1 MFAVFHIA
9 CNGLTMRHAP
19 QAPELGERRSNFS
32 RRPSA
37 TGGRAGAARRPC
49 GPTAPRGTKHAVLGT
64 VNRSAAATT
73 ERAETVAGSLL
84 AGLAG
89 RYPGRVAPR
98 FVPPGTRGWVGVD
111 ALVAVPEA
119 FERLVDATAARYRTD
134 DRPLAV
140 AQVVREAVS
149 VATGAA
155 VSGWARHGRLLD
167 WRAGNVALR
176 PSDRGLV
183 VALRRP
189 HLVVAPGD
197 PLAGSGTGAG
207 TGVTVAHGGLLAALD
222 ADLLGP
228 SVPAGD
234 MPPEP
239 PWRAAAVAAVI
250 AAGRRSARTGSRH
263 YWGSAALAATVA
275 LAAAARDVGP
285 AADTARDALL
295 ARRPDLARTVELLDD
310 TGTAGCARR
319 LTCCLLIKLPDAPQ
333 CATCPLTPGAGR
345 RLRPRGPGTAG
356 PAAAPARATG

>member
-1 MFAVFHIA
+1 M
-9 CNGLTMRHAP
+9 
-19 QAPELGERRSNFS
+19 
-32 RRPSA
+32 
-37 TGGRAGAARRPC
+37 
-49 GPTAPRGTKHAVLGT
+49 
-64 VNRSAAATT
+64 AAAD
-73 ERAETVAGSLL
+73 LL
-84 AGLAG
+84 ADVAR
-89 RYPGRVAPR
+89 RYPGRVEAR

-119 FERLVDATAARYRTD
+119 FERLVDATAARYRTGD
-134 DRPLAV
+134 HALAV

-149 VATGAA
+149 VTTGAA
-155 VSGWARHGRLLD
+155 VAGWARHGRLLD

-176 PSDRGLV
+176 PSERGLV

-189 HLVVAPGD
+189 HLVVTPGD
-197 PLAGSGTGAG
+197 PLAGAAG
-207 TGVTVAHGGLLAALD
+207 VRVAGGDDALLATLD

-239 PWRAAAVAAVI
+239 PWRAASVAAVV
-250 AAGRRSARTGSRH
+250 AAGRRAARTGSRH

-285 AADTARDALL
+285 SADAARDALL
-295 ARRPDLARTVELLDD
+295 ARRPDLARTVELRDD
-310 TGTAGCARR
+310 AGGAGTAGCARR

-345 RLRPRGPGTAG
+345 RLRPRGPGTGG
-356 PAAAPARATG
+356 PAAAPARGTG